1 MSGKDQTDLG
11 GKGGTFLTTHWSLI
25 EGIRAGEDQDQV
37 LIGSLLKDYWKPVY
51 CYLRRRG
58 FANEEAK
65 DLTQAFFHEIV
76 LGKELVKQADRGK
89 GRFRSF
95 LLTALHNYLINV
107 HDKET
112 ARKRLP
118 KGQLIPLDVVGA
130 EALPEVADELSPDDC
145 FNHVWVS
152 SLLERA
158 LQEVETSCHEDGK
171 TVYWKVFEERV
182 LQPLVEETE
191 PPAVQDLCNRY
202 GISDGA
208 KLANMIVTVKRRI
221 RAALE
226 KCVQESVVSADEAG
240 DELQDMARFFPKI
253 AQNLR

>member
-25 EGIRAGEDQDQV
+25 EGIRAGEDQDQA

-76 LGKELVKQADRGK
+76 LGKELVQQADRGK

-95 LLTALHNYLINV
+95 LLTALRNYLINV
-107 HDKET
+107 QDKET
-112 ARKRLP
+112 AQKRLP
-118 KGQLIPLDVVGA
+118 KGKLVPLDMVGP
-130 EALPEVADELSPDDC
+130 EALPEVADDLSPDDC

-182 LQPLVEETE
+182 LQPIVEEAE
-191 PPAVQDLCNRY
+191 PPSVKDICGRY
-202 GISDGA
+202 GIPDGA

-221 RAALE
+221 RAVLE
-226 KCVQESVVSADEAG
+226 RLVQESVMSADETT
-240 DELQDMARFFPKI
+240 DELQEMGRFLPKI
-253 AQNLR
+253 AQNLQ

>member
-25 EGIRAGEDQDQV
+25 EGIRAGEDQDQA

-76 LGKELVKQADRGK
+76 LGKELVQQADRGK

-95 LLTALHNYLINV
+95 LLTALRNYLINV
-107 HDKET
+107 QDKET
-112 ARKRLP
+112 AQKRLP
-118 KGQLIPLDVVGA
+118 KGKLVPLDMVGP
-130 EALPEVADELSPDDC
+130 EALPEVADDLSPDDC

-182 LQPLVEETE
+182 LQPIVEEAE
-191 PPAVQDLCNRY
+191 PPSVKDICGRY
-202 GISDGA
+202 GIPNGA

-226 KCVQESVVSADEAG
+226 RLVQESVLSADEATE
-240 DELQDMARFFPKI
+240 ELQEMGRFLPKL
-253 AQNLR
+253 AQNLP